1 MQIIVVR
8 HGETDFNK
16 TCIFQGQQ
24 QIPLNAKGRAQARE
38 VAAILRQYAITHIYC
53 SGLVRARETA
63 EIIDKSF
70 SLPII
75 FDNRLNERDWGTWQN
90 KKREELSA
98 QADTLK
104 NIWRQ
109 ENLDENPHQGEST
122 RDLMLRVGA
131 FLSYLVKKHTASDVI
146 LVVTHGGPMRMMVG
160 IIKGL
165 QDRDYL
171 EKDIENC
178 QILKIGYEDLRFTL
192 E

>member
-1 MQIIVVR
+1 
-8 HGETDFNK
+8 
-16 TCIFQGQQ
+16 
-24 QIPLNAKGRAQARE
+24 
-38 VAAILRQYAITHIYC
+38 
-53 SGLVRARETA
+53 
-63 EIIDKSF
+63 
-70 SLPII
+70 
-75 FDNRLNERDWGTWQN
+75 
-90 KKREELSA
+90 
-98 QADTLK
+98 
-104 NIWRQ
+104 
-109 ENLDENPHQGEST
+109 
-122 RDLMLRVGA
+122 MLRVGA